1 MRRMPKKLSTS
12 MRVFAALF
20 ASLFLVGAI
29 VQWNDPDP
37 YVWIAAYVAA
47 ASLSVAA
54 LLGHVI
60 ILPNAVAAIVF
71 GVWFVT
77 LAASLIGAPGEAFTS
92 FQMQAAS
99 HEEPREA
106 VGLVL
111 LSGWSA
117 ILAIKGVR
125 VKEEI

>member
-1 MRRMPKKLSTS
+1 MQKKLSTK
-12 MRVFAALF
+12 MRIFASLF
-20 ASLFLVGAI
+20 AFLFLVGAI

-37 YVWIAAYVAA
+37 YLWIAAYVVAS
-47 ASLSVAA
+47 SLSVAA
-54 LLGHVI
+54 LLGHVV

-71 GVWFVT
+71 GVWFVSI
-77 LAASLIGAPGEAFTS
+77 AASLLGAPSEAFTS
-92 FQMQAAS
+92 FKMQAAS

-117 ILAIKGVR
+117 TLAIKGVR
-125 VKEEI
+125 VKEKI